1 MPSMTSVK
9 YSNKKFRKIFM
20 ISGIA
25 VAAVVLVSV
34 GIWFLIRNGVFYK
47 KEDTAGNDYSM
58 STEMS
63 HVISESAIHKGYM
76 FSRTTKLLS
85 EDRKTEP
92 WVLSWYVI
100 PGTTRSVPAM
110 ESAYV
115 DTFDQ
120 ILLLESYILEGKRS
134 KADALIDAINQSLTD
149 ESGLLLSFRKAD
161 DLINNDR
168 EKEEPGLPYEDPSFL
183 LLEESPV
190 SMKASTR
197 YLRALL
203 DYYDKWGSSKQLE
216 RIETLAE
223 KIFSAGEMSSYRS
236 ADQAAM
242 PTPIPVTEKSL
253 VTPFP
258 EDEGSGENGET
269 EDGERSKLIEMT
281 GIELSSLDLDALRRA
296 SVLLPKYQ
304 SRYEEMVSVVKEGK
318 ISRDLPLYAWTY
330 SEEGGYMY
338 YTGSA
343 GDVEL
348 VPSLYVMVYLA
359 EIGQLDTD
367 GYAWVSEQ
375 LYNTGFLY
383 TSYTMMSGL
392 ASSDKEASEAYPLVM
407 YLALIKGDDDLF
419 TAAYSAMMRQYA
431 TLSTSPALYTFY
443 RDVEDS
449 RVAVYARENLLA
461 ELFIK

>member
-25 VAAVVLVSV
+25 VVAVVLVSV
-34 GIWFLIRNGVFYK
+34 GIWFLIRNGAFYK

-92 WVLSWYVI
+92 WVLPWYVI

-134 KADALIDAINQSLTD
+134 KADTLIDAIDRSLTD

-168 EKEEPGLPYEDPSFL
+168 KKEEPGLPYEDPSFL
-183 LLEESPV
+183 LLEKPPV

-203 DYYDKWGSSKQLE
+203 DYYDKWGSAKQLE
-216 RIETLAE
+216 KIEALAE
-223 KIFSAGEMSSYRS
+223 KIFSTGEMTAYRS

-242 PTPIPVTEKSL
+242 PTPIPIPAFFT
-253 VTPFP
+253 
-258 EDEGSGENGET
+258 N
-269 EDGERSKLIEMT
+269 
-281 GIELSSLDLDALRRA
+281 
-296 SVLLPKYQ
+296 
-304 SRYEEMVSVVKEGK
+304 
-318 ISRDLPLYAWTY
+318 
-330 SEEGGYMY
+330 
-338 YTGSA
+338 
-343 GDVEL
+343 
-348 VPSLYVMVYLA
+348 A
-359 EIGQLDTD
+359 EIPKQIP
-367 GYAWVSEQ
+367 A
-375 LYNTGFLY
+375 
-383 TSYTMMSGL
+383 TSICIR
-392 ASSDKEASEAYPLVM
+392 K
-407 YLALIKGDDDLF
+407 
-419 TAAYSAMMRQYA
+419 
-431 TLSTSPALYTFY
+431 
-443 RDVEDS
+443 
-449 RVAVYARENLLA
+449 
-461 ELFIK
+461 